1 MKPQLSERVLRRD
14 FPGEFLEVIL
24 SAAAD
29 PTTISFAGGLPNPV
43 TLPVAEVAEASKK
56 VFDNFGHISLQY
68 SQAQG
73 FLPLREKIAARY
85 KKTMNLDY
93 SADDIIVTSG
103 SQQAIDLFTAALVDP
118 GDEIVVEN
126 PSYLAALQVFHHY
139 EPKILTVDLTES
151 GADVEQLKELLKE
164 HSPKFMYIIPN
175 FQNPTGLTY
184 TEETRAALAEAVKGT
199 DTMILEDNPYGELR
213 FTGKSGNSL
222 AYYLGEQCCALGT
235 FSKIV
240 SPGMRIGWIVCPN
253 KELRDK
259 IVMYKSALDLH
270 TNIFGQMLMDQY
282 LTDNSLDD
290 QIKKAAAVYGE
301 KANQMMAY
309 MEKYFPE
316 GVTFTRPEGGM
327 FLWVTLP
334 EGVKAVDIQNA
345 ALKRKVAVVAG
356 DPFYEYERDVRT
368 MRINYSNSTDE
379 EMAEGM
385 KILGEVMAEFI
396 K

>member
-1 MKPQLSERVLRRD
+1 MKPQLSERVKKRD

-24 SAAAD
+24 SAASD
-29 PTTISFAGGLPNPV
+29 PSTISFAGGLPNPT
-43 TLPVAEVAEASKK
+43 TLPVEEVSEASKK
-56 VFDNFGHISLQY
+56 VFEKFGYVALQY

-73 FLPLREKIAARY
+73 FLPLRQKIADRY
-85 KKTMNLDY
+85 KKTMGIEY
-93 SADDIIVTSG
+93 SADDIIITAG
-103 SQQAIDLFTAALVDP
+103 SQQALDLVAASLVDP

-139 EPKILTVDLTES
+139 DPKVLTVDLNED
-151 GADVEQLKELLKE
+151 GLDVEQLVELLKD
-164 HSPKFMYIIPN
+164 HNPKFMYIIPN

-184 TEETRAALAEAVKGT
+184 KEETRAALAEALKGT
-199 DTMILEDNPYGELR
+199 DTVLLEDNPYGELR

-240 SPGMRIGWIVCPN
+240 SPGMRIGWIACPN

-259 IVMYKSALDLH
+259 LVMYKSALDLH

-282 LTDNSLDD
+282 LEDNDLDE
-290 QIKKAAAVYGE
+290 QIRKAAAVYGE
-301 KANQMMAY
+301 KANRMMAC
-309 MEKYFPE
+309 MEKYLPE
-316 GVTFTRPEGGM
+316 GVEFTRPEGGM

-334 EGVKAVDIQNA
+334 EGVKAVDVQNA

-368 MRINYSNSTDE
+368 MRINYSNSSDE
-379 EMAEGM
+379 QMEEGM
-385 KILGEVMAEFI
+385 KILGEVMAEYI

>member
-1 MKPQLSERVLRRD
+1 MKPQLSERVKKRD

-24 SAAAD
+24 SAASD
-29 PTTISFAGGLPNPV
+29 PSTISFAGGLPNPT
-43 TLPVAEVAEASKK
+43 TLPVEEVSEASKK
-56 VFDNFGHISLQY
+56 VFEKFGYVALQY

-73 FLPLREKIAARY
+73 FLSLRQKIADRY
-85 KKTMNLDY
+85 KKTMGIEY
-93 SADDIIVTSG
+93 SADDIIITAG
-103 SQQAIDLFTAALVDP
+103 SQQALDLVAASLVDP

-139 EPKILTVDLTES
+139 DPKVLTVDLNED
-151 GADVEQLKELLKE
+151 GLDVEQLVELLKD
-164 HSPKFMYIIPN
+164 HNPKFMYIIPN

-184 TEETRAALAEAVKGT
+184 KEETRAALAEALKGT
-199 DTMILEDNPYGELR
+199 DTVLLEDNPYGELR

-240 SPGMRIGWIVCPN
+240 SPGMRIGWIACPN

-259 IVMYKSALDLH
+259 LVMYKSALDLH

-282 LTDNSLDD
+282 LEDNDLDE
-290 QIKKAAAVYGE
+290 QIRKAAAVYGE
-301 KANQMMAY
+301 KANRMMAC
-309 MEKYFPE
+309 MEKYLPE
-316 GVTFTRPEGGM
+316 GVEFTRPEGGM

-334 EGVKAVDIQNA
+334 EGVKAVDVQNA

-368 MRINYSNSTDE
+368 MRINYSNSSDE
-379 EMAEGM
+379 QMEEGM
-385 KILGEVMAEFI
+385 KILGEVMAEYI

>member
-1 MKPQLSERVLRRD
+1 MKPQLSERVKKRD

-24 SAAAD
+24 SAASD
-29 PTTISFAGGLPNPV
+29 PSTISFAGGLPNPT
-43 TLPVAEVAEASKK
+43 TLPVEEVSEASKK
-56 VFDNFGHISLQY
+56 VFEKFGYVALQY

-73 FLPLREKIAARY
+73 FLSLRQKIADRY
-85 KKTMNLDY
+85 KKTMGIEY
-93 SADDIIVTSG
+93 SADDIIITAG
-103 SQQAIDLFTAALVDP
+103 SQQALDLVAASLVDP

-139 EPKILTVDLTES
+139 DPKVLTVDLNED
-151 GADVEQLKELLKE
+151 GLDVEQLVELLKD
-164 HSPKFMYIIPN
+164 HNPKFMYIIPN

-184 TEETRAALAEAVKGT
+184 KEETREALAEALKGT
-199 DTMILEDNPYGELR
+199 DTVLLEDNPYGELR

-240 SPGMRIGWIVCPN
+240 SPGMRIGWIACPN

-259 IVMYKSALDLH
+259 LVMYKSALDLH

-282 LTDNSLDD
+282 LEDNDLDE
-290 QIKKAAAVYGE
+290 QIRKAAAVYGE
-301 KANQMMAY
+301 KANRMMAC
-309 MEKYFPE
+309 MEKYLPE
-316 GVTFTRPEGGM
+316 GVEFTRPEGGM

-334 EGVKAVDIQNA
+334 EGVKAVDVQNA

-368 MRINYSNSTDE
+368 MRINYSNSSDE
-379 EMAEGM
+379 QMEEGM
-385 KILGEVMAEFI
+385 KILGEVMAEYI